1 MLTAIRE
8 TDGAKVIGEFTEKD
22 SSISYRC
29 EKCTDQVIHHRSQA
43 RLRIGHFAHRPGASC
58 SSGSGETIEHLRTKL
73 DIYQHIRSGWG
84 ASLQRV
90 ELEAW
95 ICDRSIRSDIY
106 IETSKGS
113 RIAIEVQASALT
125 VDEIIRRTRKYHTE
139 GIHVLW
145 VLPFSFK
152 RFYERMSE
160 RVYRLGLVRSDY
172 YDEDHW
178 IPREKVK
185 LLAYEQVIYWSY
197 MKRLIMWDLDHKYS
211 SAFIVASLSQHIG
224 DDVTFYSQGGEEHHY
239 SGRKAKTLKVVEK
252 VFVDVGFNQFERTVF
267 RKDFKM
273 AVIPYIIPA
282 RHILHFEPS
291 KWPKLKRLKT

>member
-1 MLTAIRE
+1 MLTAIRVA
-8 TDGAKVIGEFTEKD
+8 DGVKVIGEFTEKD

-43 RLRIGHFAHRPGASC
+43 RLRVGHFAHRPGASC
-58 SSGSGETIEHLRTKL
+58 TSGNGETIEHLRTKL
-73 DIYQHIRSGWG
+73 DIYQYISSGWG
-84 ASLQRV
+84 ASLQTV

-95 ICDRSIRSDIY
+95 ICERSIRPDVY
-106 IETSKGS
+106 IVTSKGS

-125 VDEIIRRTRKYHTE
+125 VDEIIRRTRKYHAQ

-152 RFYERMSE
+152 RFYERISE
-160 RVYRLGLVRSDY
+160 RVQRLGPLRCDY
-172 YDEDHW
+172 GEDGW
-178 IPREKVK
+178 VPREKVK
-185 LLAYEQVIYWSY
+185 LLAYEQVMYWAY

-252 VFVDVGFNQFERTVF
+252 VFVDVGFNQLEPTVF

-273 AVIPYIIPA
+273 DSTPYIIPA
-282 RHILHFEPS
+282 RHIMHFEPS
-291 KWPKLKRLKT
+291 KWDKLKRLKP